1 MQEPKPYWQRRME
14 AEKVIGNELPGS
26 GIVFVV
32 ENEYIPHEIKETI
45 EVLNGN
51 EAHADA

>member
-1 MQEPKPYWQRRME
+1 MQKPKPYWQRRME

-32 ENEYIPHEIKETI
+32 ENEYIPQEVKEAI

-51 EAHADA
+51 EADAHA